1 MEMIEV
7 NDTPYDW
14 FTNMNMYNL
23 LKIMGYTLKNPS
35 VLININ
41 NEVIPK
47 SKWDTYI
54 IPDNAEITVVNL
66 LRGG

>member
-1 MEMIEV
+1 MIEV